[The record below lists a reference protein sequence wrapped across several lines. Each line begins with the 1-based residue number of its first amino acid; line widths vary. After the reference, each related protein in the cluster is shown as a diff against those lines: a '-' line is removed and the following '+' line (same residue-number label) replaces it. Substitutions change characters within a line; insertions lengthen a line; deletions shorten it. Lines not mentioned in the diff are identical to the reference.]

1 MANDATDR
9 FFVLT
14 GGPGAGKTTLL
25 AALAAAGHTV
35 SPEAGRAIIRDQQAI
50 GGRALPS
57 VDPALYAELMLAHD
71 LAAHRRHLN
80 GDGPVFF
87 DRGIPDIAGYLDL
100 VGIARSAHLGR
111 AIARCRYNRRVF
123 ICPPWPEIFTQDAER
138 RQTLEEAERTH
149 AAMVRTYGE
158 AGYDLVTVP
167 RLPVA
172 ERVAFIHASL
182 G

>member
-57 VDPALYAELMLAHD
+57 EDPALYAELMLAHD
-71 LAAHRRHLN
+71 LAAHRRHHESH
-80 GDGPVFF
+80 GPVFF

-100 VGIARSAHLGR
+100 VGIARPAHLDR
-111 AIARCRYNRRVF
+111 AIACCRYNRRVF
-123 ICPPWPEIFTQDAER
+123 ICPPWPKIFTQDAER

-149 AAMVRTYGE
+149 AAMVRVYGE
-158 AGYDLVTVP
+158 AGYDLVEVP

-172 ERVAFIHASL
+172 ERAVFIRASL
-182 G
+182 A